1 MNVYYKSMAEQNRER
16 SAVEEPALRENEEPL
31 TLWTIGS
38 GIVGGIAGVVVMS
51 PVIAGI
57 PILLD
62 IFRLESLATFADFV
76 ISDANAILG
85 IAFFVA
91 GGAVVLPLFF
101 VVTATFVPP
110 REPRYLRGATVS
122 TMFWVSFAYI
132 FWPAGGAYVNAVFVV
147 VTLVGH
153 WIYGAVLGLV
163 MERLTGIPEHSV

>member
-1 MNVYYKSMAEQNRER
+1 MGKRNPEQAAVKE
-16 SAVEEPALRENEEPL
+16 SAFQESEEPL
-31 TLWTIGS
+31 TLRVIGS
-38 GIVGGIAGVVVMS
+38 SIVGGIAGVAVMA

-62 IFRLESLATFADFV
+62 IFRLESLARFAEFV
-76 ISDANAILG
+76 IADANAILG

-110 REPRYLRGATVS
+110 HKPRYLRGASVS
-122 TMFWVSFAYI
+122 SMFWVSFVYI
-132 FWPAGGAYVNAVFVV
+132 FWPGGSVFVNAVFVV

-153 WIYGAVLGLV
+153 WLYGITLGLV
-163 MERLTGIPEHSV
+163 MERLTGIPEHRV

>member
-1 MNVYYKSMAEQNRER
+1 MGEQNPEQAAVTE
-16 SAVEEPALRENEEPL
+16 SAFEGNEAPITLRI
-31 TLWTIGS
+31 IGS
-38 GIVGGIAGVVVMS
+38 SIVGGIAGVAVMS

-62 IFRLESLATFADFV
+62 IFRLSSLGRFAEFV
-76 ISDANAILG
+76 IADANAILG

-122 TMFWVSFAYI
+122 SMFWVSFAYI
-132 FWPAGGAYVNAVFVV
+132 FWPGGGAFVNAVFIV

-153 WIYGAVLGLV
+153 WVYGITLGLV
-163 MERLTGIPEHSV
+163 MERLTGIPEHRV